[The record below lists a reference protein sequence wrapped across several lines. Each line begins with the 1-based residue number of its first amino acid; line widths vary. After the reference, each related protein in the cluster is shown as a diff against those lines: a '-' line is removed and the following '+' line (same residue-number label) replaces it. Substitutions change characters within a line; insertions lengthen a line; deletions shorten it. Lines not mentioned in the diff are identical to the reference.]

1 MVLSEETVALEV
13 DRWLRDLASERPRPP
28 AFLIRVHPSV
38 AALLVGVQGEEGPI
52 IEIEQETGKHFHFE
66 GTEAL
71 PIDHF
76 EVVLEGTREEV
87 EERAL
92 PFREGEEVLVQ
103 IEEPHMYNDDD
114 AVAKLDGYV
123 VSVFGAASLVGERTL
138 VRIEKVGR
146 SAAQAS
152 LVDPPEGIVA
162 APVDGDESSHPTGAA
177 AAAAGAAAAGGAR
190 RRRPRRSRRTGA
202 GPMTL
207 LADVVSASQDLSG
220 TSSRSAKVGIL
231 AQLLVALDPS
241 EVPAAVGF
249 LSGAPR
255 QGRVGVG
262 YSTIYGIDRP
272 PAGEPSL
279 TIADLDRAIAE
290 VQSTTGSGSAA
301 KRTEIL
307 GELLARATAQ
317 EADFVRR
324 LFTGDLRQGALAGLM
339 VDAIAKAAG
348 VSGRLARRALM
359 LSGDLTRTAEIA
371 IGEGEDGLRAV
382 GFEIFRPVFPMLAST
397 AASVGEAVGTF
408 DRASVEW
415 KLDGI
420 RIQVH
425 RRDDEIRIY
434 TRNLRDITPMLPGI
448 VAAVRLLAVTRAV
461 FDGEAL
467 WMDIEGPAAFQ
478 DTVSQIDAG
487 APPEGIVT
495 FLFDLLHVDGEDLL
509 DTPLRERSARL
520 EAIAPNLKIPSV
532 ITSDAETAQGVLDEA
547 LRAGH
552 EGVVVKDA
560 ASLYTAGRRG
570 KAWRK
575 VKPVRT
581 YDLVVLGA
589 EWGHGRRQG
598 WLSNLHLGARDPS
611 SGEFVM
617 VGKCFKG
624 LTDELLEWQTNELLA
639 RETERTGI
647 VVMVRPEV
655 VVEIALDGVQS
666 STRYPG
672 GVALRFARVKRYRPD
687 KAAAEAD
694 TIEELRAL
702 LARP

>member
-1 MVLSEETVALEV
+1 
-13 DRWLRDLASERPRPP
+13 
-28 AFLIRVHPSV
+28 
-38 AALLVGVQGEEGPI
+38 
-52 IEIEQETGKHFHFE
+52 
-66 GTEAL
+66 
-71 PIDHF
+71 
-76 EVVLEGTREEV
+76 
-87 EERAL
+87 
-92 PFREGEEVLVQ
+92 
-103 IEEPHMYNDDD
+103 
-114 AVAKLDGYV
+114 
-123 VSVFGAASLVGERTL
+123 
-138 VRIEKVGR
+138 
-146 SAAQAS
+146 
-152 LVDPPEGIVA
+152 
-162 APVDGDESSHPTGAA
+162 
-177 AAAAGAAAAGGAR
+177 
-190 RRRPRRSRRTGA
+190 
-202 GPMTL
+202 MTL
-207 LADVVSASQDLSG
+207 LADVVSASRDLTG
-220 TSSRSAKVGIL
+220 TSSRSAKVAIL

-241 EVPAAVGF
+241 EVPVAVGF

-598 WLSNLHLGARDPS
+598 WLSNLHLGARDAS
-611 SGEFVM
+611 SDEFVM

-624 LTDELLEWQTNELLA
+624 LTDELLEWQTKELLA
-639 RETERTGI
+639 RETERSGI
-647 VVMVRPEV
+647 AVMVRPEV